1 VRKDQH
7 RVWGFVFGMP
17 GSVNRVDGI
26 RVRADLRLNNARGT
40 SAVCAQ
46 LSWDGGSTW
55 TTMRSVALSGT
66 AETTLTFGSTTDT
79 WGRTWTAGNLNSGNF
94 RVRLIDAS
102 TLTTKRFDLDYVAAS
117 VTYVP

>member
-1 VRKDQH
+1 
-7 RVWGFVFGMP
+7 
-17 GSVNRVDGI
+17 
-26 RVRADLRLNNARGT
+26 
-40 SAVCAQ
+40 
-46 LSWDGGSTW
+46 
-55 TTMRSVALSGT
+55 MRSVALSGT